1 MRLRS
6 RSTDTEM
13 VRINVPTD
21 PKPPGGRRLKMK
33 FPKIWAGNKGQK
45 DPKTIQAMDNQD
57 QPVLEEEPD
66 KEVLPFDQNVE
77 QRHFYEAAVQLVER
91 EHLLF
96 GDRSQSEDLREALML
111 AADHKILETF
121 VLQTI
126 KESLN
131 KGQDAAAL
139 ASAVNAIQLQEEQD
153 QLTNQSGKSAASWR
167 PSRWRH
173 LHDTTLASLVEERLE
188 NPTIPFESPPKQSS
202 IQADIQRMA
211 LQLKEDLLTVV
222 KVVKT
227 CYPQER
233 NICQYYA
240 ELYHKNMSSHLKKIA
255 DFVLDDGDCTFLLRW
270 VTEFYPGLYKNSDLA
285 SQINTEAL
293 GRLLPE
299 DLVGP
304 LEEQYLSK
312 QQAEMTTF
320 ISRVLGEA
328 KEMWRNGDEPTME
341 DGCFI
346 SPVSYDIIQLVNG
359 IVTSAE
365 IVVGD
370 REKARCVANG
380 LTDSLCRFKD
390 FQDDVMKQNKPNSKS
405 FIKANLGCIHQF
417 RDFIERKSSMFP
429 PEVREKSLTILADM
443 KQSAHLFLLSPF
455 HKVLKPNYRKLGTC
469 EWLNRSAF
477 EMMIDSMENEI
488 QNLEG
493 SLESC
498 HQELIGQLHQEV
510 AVEYV
515 RRLLRGDVKL
525 KSLAQQQAAFVRVTS
540 DAESLHSLFSN
551 QGSKE
556 DWLKDVLVMIAGVL
570 GLQDLP
576 AIQMQVVTLGS
587 TYPDLSEKHI
597 SALLK
602 LKTNLSKEDRRTVKS
617 TWSDT
622 LREISVSPT
631 HAFFSR
637 VPIKCCG
644 GW

>member
-6 RSTDTEM
+6 KSTEAETLRVNAPTE
-13 VRINVPTD
+13 PSG
-21 PKPPGGRRLKMK
+21 KPPAGRRLKMK

-45 DPKTIQAMDNQD
+45 DPKTIQVPGDRQD
-57 QPVLEEEPD
+57 PAVLEEEPD
-66 KEVLPFDQNVE
+66 KGILSFDQNVE
-77 QRHFYEAAVQLVER
+77 QRHFYEAAVQLVQR
-91 EHLLF
+91 EQLLF
-96 GDRSQSEDLREALML
+96 GGGSQSEDHREALML
-111 AADHKILETF
+111 ATDHKILETI

-153 QLTNQSGKSAASWR
+153 QLTNQSGSSAASWR

-173 LHDTTLASLVEERLE
+173 LHDTMLASLVEERLE
-188 NPTIPFESPPKQSS
+188 NPSVSCESPQQQSS
-202 IQADIQRMA
+202 IQAGVQRVG
-211 LQLKEDLLTVV
+211 LQLKEDLLTVAKAV
-222 KVVKT
+222 QT
-227 CYPQER
+227 CYPPER
-233 NICQYYA
+233 NICQLYA
-240 ELYHKNMSSHLKKIA
+240 ELYHKNMSDHLKKIV

-270 VTEFYPGLYKNSDLA
+270 VTEFYPGLYKSADLA
-285 SQINTEAL
+285 SQIDTEAL
-293 GRLLPE
+293 GRLLPVE
-299 DLVGP
+299 LLGP
-304 LEEQYLSK
+304 LEQQYLSRQK
-312 QQAEMTTF
+312 VEMMTF
-320 ISRVLGEA
+320 ITRVLEEA
-328 KEMWRNGDEPTME
+328 KEMWRNGDEPTLE
-341 DGCFI
+341 DGCFV
-346 SPVSYDIIQLVNG
+346 SPVSYDIIQLING
-359 IVTSAE
+359 IVRSAE

-370 REKARCVANG
+370 REKAQCVASG
-380 LTDSLCRFKD
+380 LSDSLCRFRD
-390 FQDDVMKQNKPNSKS
+390 FQDDVMKHNKPNSRS

-417 RDFIERKSSMFP
+417 RDFIQRKSSLFP
-429 PEVREKSLTILADM
+429 PDVAEKSLAILADM

-469 EWLNRSAF
+469 DWLNSSALMAT
-477 EMMIDSMENEI
+477 MMDSMENEV
-488 QNLEG
+488 QSLEG

-498 HQELIGQLHQEV
+498 HQELMGQLHQEV

-515 RRLLRGDVKL
+515 RRLLRGGVKL
-525 KSLAQQQAAFVRVTS
+525 KSPALQQAAFVRVTS
-540 DAESLHSLFSN
+540 DAESLHSLFSE

-587 TYPDLSEKHI
+587 TYPDLSEKQI

-617 TWSDT
+617 TWSDA

-637 VPIKCCG
+637 VFH
-644 GW
+644 

>member
-6 RSTDTEM
+6 KSTEAEALRVNAPTE
-13 VRINVPTD
+13 PSG
-21 PKPPGGRRLKMK
+21 KPPAGRRLKMK
-33 FPKIWAGNKGQK
+33 FPKIWAGNKVQK
-45 DPKTIQAMDNQD
+45 DPKTIQVPGDRPDPA
-57 QPVLEEEPD
+57 VLEEEPD
-66 KEVLPFDQNVE
+66 KGILSFDQNVE
-77 QRHFYEAAVQLVER
+77 QRHFYEAAVQLVQR
-91 EHLLF
+91 EQLLF
-96 GDRSQSEDLREALML
+96 GGGSQSEDLREALML

-131 KGQDAAAL
+131 KGQDGAAL

-153 QLTNQSGKSAASWR
+153 QLTNQSGGSAASWR

-188 NPTIPFESPPKQSS
+188 NPLVSCESPQQQSS
-202 IQADIQRMA
+202 IQAGVQRMG
-211 LQLKEDLLTVV
+211 LQLKEDLLTVAT
-222 KVVKT
+222 VVHT
-227 CYPQER
+227 CYPPER
-233 NICQYYA
+233 NICQLYA
-240 ELYHKNMSSHLKKIA
+240 ELYHKNMSDHLKKIV

-270 VTEFYPGLYKNSDLA
+270 VTEFYPGLYKSADLA

-293 GRLLPE
+293 GRLLPVE
-299 DLVGP
+299 LLGP
-304 LEEQYLSK
+304 LEQQYLSR

-320 ISRVLGEA
+320 ITRVLEEA
-328 KEMWRNGDEPTME
+328 KEMWRNGDEPTLE
-341 DGCFI
+341 DGCFV
-346 SPVSYDIIQLVNG
+346 SPVSYDIIQLING
-359 IVTSAE
+359 IVRSAE

-370 REKARCVANG
+370 REKAQCVASG
-380 LTDSLCRFKD
+380 LSDSLCRFRD
-390 FQDDVMKQNKPNSKS
+390 FQDDVMKHNKPNSRS
-405 FIKANLGCIHQF
+405 FLKANLGCIHQF
-417 RDFIERKSSMFP
+417 RDFIQTKSSLFP
-429 PEVREKSLTILADM
+429 PDVAEKSLAILADM

-469 EWLNRSAF
+469 DWLHSSALMAT
-477 EMMIDSMENEI
+477 MMDSMENEV
-488 QNLEG
+488 QSLEG

-498 HQELIGQLHQEV
+498 HQELMGQLHQEV

-515 RRLLRGDVKL
+515 RRLLRGGVKL
-525 KSLAQQQAAFVRVTS
+525 KSPALQQAAFVRVTS
-540 DAESLHSLFSN
+540 DAESLHSLFSE

-587 TYPDLSEKHI
+587 TYPDLSEKQI

-637 VPIKCCG
+637 VVH
-644 GW
+644 